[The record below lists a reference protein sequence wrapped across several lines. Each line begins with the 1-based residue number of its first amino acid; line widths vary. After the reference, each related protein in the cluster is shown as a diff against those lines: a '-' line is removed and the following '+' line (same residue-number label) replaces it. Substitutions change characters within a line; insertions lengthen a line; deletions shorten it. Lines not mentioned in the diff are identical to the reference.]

1 MSNQQDKAMANMPV
15 SYTYHKDAESVQ
27 IPMKTWQMMNALAKE
42 LQPLAM
48 LVSTFEQIGQE
59 HIANGTLI
67 PVFQGDIEPEML
79 DGVPKI
85 VNGQIQYKLKD
96 EFWEP
101 KPQLV
106 NPDGSPLGAVHKL
119 ED

>member
-1 MSNQQDKAMANMPV
+1 MPV

-27 IPMKTWQMMNALAKE
+27 IPMKAWQMMNALAKE

-48 LVSTFEQIGQE
+48 LVSTFEQIGQD

-67 PVFQGDIEPEML
+67 PVFQDDIEQEK
-79 DGVPKI
+79 DEVGNPKFQ
-85 VNGQIQYKLKD
+85 NGQPSLKLKD
-96 EFWEP
+96 SFWEP
-101 KPQLV
+101 APQLV
-106 NPDGSPLGAVHKL
+106 NPDGSPLGATIHKL